1 MYTVTNNLL
10 CGKVLIPLDRID
22 STNNYAKQLLAKS
35 RPVEGTAI
43 IAHQQTHGKGQYGNI
58 WLTEPGQNLTVSV
71 VLYPNF
77 VPAAGQ
83 FIFNKAVALA
93 VRECLQLY
101 LNEPVM
107 IKWPNDIYCQGLK
120 LSGILIENTIQGAN
134 LSDSIVGIGINANQQ
149 HFQPGMG
156 RPGSLKTLTGE
167 EVDLNRL
174 FHNLMAMLEKWY
186 LLLRAGQK
194 DRIRAQ
200 YLQHLYQRDEWYTYK
215 NEQGSF
221 TGRIIGVNEMGQLAV
236 ETENGLQYF
245 NNKEIVYL

>member
-1 MYTVTNNLL
+1 M
-10 CGKVLIPLDRID
+10 CGKVLIPLERID

-43 IAHQQTHGKGQYGNI
+43 IAHHQTHGKGQYGNS
-58 WLTEPGQNLTVSV
+58 WQTEPGQNLTLSV

-83 FIFNKAVALA
+83 FILSKVVALA

-101 LNEPVM
+101 LKDPVM
-107 IKWPNDIYCQGLK
+107 IKWPNDIYCRGQK

-134 LSDSIVGIGINANQQ
+134 LSDSVIGVGINVNQSE
-149 HFQPGMG
+149 FQSGLGKPA
-156 RPGSLKTLTGE
+156 SLKILTGE
-167 EVDLNRL
+167 EVELNRL

-186 LLLRAGQK
+186 LLLRAGRK
-194 DRIRAQ
+194 DQIRAQ
-200 YLQHLYQRDEWYTYK
+200 YLQHLYLRDEWHTYK
-215 NEQGSF
+215 SDSGTF
-221 TGRIIGVNEMGQLAV
+221 TGRIIGVNEMGLLAV

-245 NNKEIVYL
+245 ANKEIVYL